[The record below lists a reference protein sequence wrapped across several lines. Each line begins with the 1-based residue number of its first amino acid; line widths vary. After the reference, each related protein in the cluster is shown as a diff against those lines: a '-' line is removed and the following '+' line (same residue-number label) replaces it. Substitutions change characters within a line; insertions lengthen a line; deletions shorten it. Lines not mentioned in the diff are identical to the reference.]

1 MKLKNNVAIVT
12 GGGTGI
18 GRAIASLFAAEGA
31 AVVVAGR
38 REALLDETVT
48 EIESNGG
55 RGISVATDVSN
66 SEQVQNLVRTTI
78 DSFGRLDIL
87 VNAAGILIPKSV
99 TELSEDEWDQVLDI
113 NLKGTFLCCKYAVPE
128 ILAAGGGAVVNIASI
143 LGQMGTTKGAAYC
156 ASKGGVIL
164 LTKAM
169 AHDYAPQIR
178 VNAVCPAHVETDM
191 LDVLFSSRGVSDLE
205 MKRQEWALMYPM
217 KKLGTPEDVAKA
229 VLFLASDDASWIT
242 GSSLMVTGGL
252 FA

>member
-1 MKLKNNVAIVT
+1 MKLKDKIAIVT

-18 GRAIASLFAAEGA
+18 GRAITSLFAAEGA

-55 RGISVATDVSN
+55 RGISIATDISN
-66 SEQVQNLVRTTI
+66 SKQVQNLVRTTI
-78 DSFGRLDIL
+78 DTFGRIDIL
-87 VNAAGILIPKSV
+87 VNAAGTLISKSV

-113 NLKGTFLCCKYAVPE
+113 NLKGTFLCCKYAIPE
-128 ILAAGGGAVVNIASI
+128 ILAAGGGAIVNISSI
-143 LGQMGTTKGAAYC
+143 LGLVGTTEGAAYC
-156 ASKGGVIL
+156 ASKGGVIM

-169 AHDYAPQIR
+169 AHDYSPRIR
-178 VNAVCPAHVETDM
+178 VNAVCPAHVQTEM
-191 LDVLFSSRGVSDLE
+191 LDMLFSSQGASDME
-205 MKRQEWALMYPM
+205 MMHQQWALRYPM
-217 KKLGTPEDVAKA
+217 KRLGTPEDVAKA